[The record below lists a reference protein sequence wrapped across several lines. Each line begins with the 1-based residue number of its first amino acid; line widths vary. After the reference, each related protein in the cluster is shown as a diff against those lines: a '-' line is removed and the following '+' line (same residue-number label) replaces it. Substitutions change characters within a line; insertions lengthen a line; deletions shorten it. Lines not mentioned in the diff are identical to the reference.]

1 MSSAQTWS
9 GVTQGL
15 NQVSK
20 DMSTAD
26 LRKAQLSEAKNKQQQ
41 SQAELQEFQQGAP
54 GRQRTDELQLQQL
67 EAQTRSM
74 NQQSLSS
81 MTNSA
86 LDRFNSDGSTRHLN
100 TWLQDA
106 KKNPVGANLY
116 GEVSRYDN
124 LVKTESN
131 DKLLRQAGYNP
142 EDVYGNSEVSEDLI
156 VVTTNTGEQN
166 LLPKEAMYVA
176 TGYNNYLDDKQ
187 LATMERKGR
196 INQLL
201 RSGQSHKKVT
211 MQERVAKSLIDE
223 GRASNIAEAYELIK
237 QIDTGDNKVVTS
249 TEERQVER
257 IVQEARNAGQP
268 VSQLEALDQ
277 YYQSRRQGTGVTNEE
292 RFVQDYLGN
301 NEGSG
306 REEATSAYR
315 NLAKTTTQ
323 KEVTDVRELRTG
335 LDEMNWLD
343 SKPSDMKGT
352 ERAKVYR
359 DYISPL
365 EDLRK
370 FKLSTE
376 DKRTIR
382 NLRDLT
388 ALGGTAGS
396 ELTPDETG
404 LLDNTLNSFKKYMFN
419 EVGGKKATS
428 SYETFRNLFRNALY
442 GSSLT
447 GPEIAAFNKAAG
459 TLGQKF
465 QPVMQQLQVQ
475 METIKVNLESI
486 RDLNDPDIAHYY
498 TGQSIEEIDD
508 AIAAIED
515 RMTNPNLRINKA
527 IKGREVKVQKVQQNA
542 EPTAPDINGA
552 EKNKVFDFDAAMK
565 EQGL

>member
-1 MSSAQTWS
+1 MPSAQMWS
-9 GVTQGL
+9 GVAQGL

-20 DMSTAD
+20 DMSTKS
-26 LRKAQLSEAKNKQQQ
+26 LRDAQLAEAKNKQQQ
-41 SQAELQEFQQGAP
+41 SSLELQEFQQGAP

-67 EAQTRSM
+67 EART
-74 NQQSLSS
+74 QQINRQALGA
-81 MTNSA
+81 MTIPA
-86 LDRFNSDGSTRHLN
+86 LDRFNSDGNAKHLN
-100 TWLQDA
+100 VLLSNA
-106 KKNPVGANLY
+106 KKNPVGANIY
-116 GEVSRYDN
+116 GEVARYDN
-124 LVKTESN
+124 ISKSETN

-142 EDVYGNSEVSEDLI
+142 DDVYSNTDISEDLI
-156 VVTTNTGEQN
+156 VVTQNNGEQR
-166 LLPKEAMYVA
+166 LLPRETMYA
-176 TGYNNYLDDKQ
+176 TTGYTNYLDDKQ
-187 LATMERKGR
+187 LKTMERKAR
-196 INQLL
+196 VNQML

-211 MQERVAKSLIDE
+211 MQEQVVQSLIDE
-223 GRASNIAEAYELIK
+223 GRAASVSEAYELLQKIEA
-237 QIDTGDNKVVTS
+237 GDQKMLSS
-249 TEERQVER
+249 TEERQVEK
-257 IVQEARNAGQP
+257 IMQDAKDAGKP
-268 VSQLEALDQ
+268 ISNLEALNQ

-292 RFVQDYLGN
+292 RFVQDYLDN
-301 NEGSG
+301 NKEST
-306 REEATSAYR
+306 REEATSVYR

-323 KEVTDVRELRTG
+323 KEVINVRELRKG

-343 SKPSDMKGT
+343 SKPSEMTGT
-352 ERAKVYR
+352 ERAKIHR

-382 NLRDLT
+382 NLRNLT
-388 ALGGTAGS
+388 ALGHTAGS

-404 LLDNTLNSFKKYMFN
+404 LLDNTLNNFKKYIFD

-428 SYETFRNLFRNALY
+428 SYETFRNIFRNALY

-475 METIKVNLESI
+475 METIKNNLESI

-498 TGQSIEEIDD
+498 TGQSIEDIDK
-508 AIAAIED
+508 AIEAIED
-515 RMTNPNLRINKA
+515 RMTNPNLRMAKLK
-527 IKGREVKVQKVQQNA
+527 KGRELKVQKVNKDA
-542 EPTAPDINGA
+542 VATPPDVNG
-552 EKNKVFDFDAAMK
+552 NVNPDFSFDDAMK